1 MNMLQNFTQLAN
13 SASNFAPLLK
23 AACPSSAPS
32 GAIGDSAPKGYQ
44 NVSYQ
49 DNAEFL
55 AAYGMLTS
63 NETMMENAVKA
74 FTYGFIQQ
82 RTDGSFNNPQA
93 PAGDLA
99 DNLDADAFFLSAF
112 VRAFLL
118 LETGPSSIAR
128 SMIGML
134 PTLERGLLYLQ
145 SQQTAL
151 LATDAKNGNRLFF
164 DAIALVLGGQ
174 LIGDTSLVA
183 TGEPF
188 AIAGATLQNVAGWIS
203 ENGGW
208 DSSYQGVSMLNLSWL
223 ISSIPTAAPLLPVL
237 GKAALWEATLISPT
251 GIVLTIGN
259 TRTAGQET
267 DPNGEPKT
275 VDLLRVALGMMTSGV
290 VLDIPAYVALGNA
303 VAGQAIKG

>member
-1 MNMLQNFTQLAN
+1 M
-13 SASNFAPLLK
+13 
-23 AACPSSAPS
+23 
-32 GAIGDSAPKGYQ
+32 
-44 NVSYQ
+44 
-49 DNAEFL
+49 
-55 AAYGMLTS
+55 
-63 NETMMENAVKA
+63 
-74 FTYGFIQQ
+74 
-82 RTDGSFNNPQA
+82 
-93 PAGDLA
+93 
-99 DNLDADAFFLSAF
+99 
-112 VRAFLL
+112 
-118 LETGPSSIAR
+118 
-128 SMIGML
+128 
-134 PTLERGLLYLQ
+134 
-145 SQQTAL
+145 
-151 LATDAKNGNRLFF
+151 
-164 DAIALVLGGQ
+164 
-174 LIGDTSLVA
+174 A

-237 GKAALWEATLISPT
+237 GKAALWEATRISPT